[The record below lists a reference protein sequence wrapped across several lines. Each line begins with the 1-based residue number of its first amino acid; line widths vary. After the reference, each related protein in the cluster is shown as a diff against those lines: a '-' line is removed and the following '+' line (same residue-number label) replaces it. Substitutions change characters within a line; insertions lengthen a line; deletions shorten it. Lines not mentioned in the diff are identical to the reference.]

1 MIQGVSDSSPEEEF
15 HKIRHLFALYT
26 ISRLHSRQTS
36 SNQYDWNHHGT
47 STTIATMQEPKSTK
61 KKVTK
66 GGKGELATVT
76 FVFLRGKSI
85 VCFSTARLCTG
96 FYVKAARDPG
106 Q

>member
-1 MIQGVSDSSPEEEF
+1 
-15 HKIRHLFALYT
+15 
-26 ISRLHSRQTS
+26 
-36 SNQYDWNHHGT
+36 
-47 STTIATMQEPKSTK
+47 MQEPKSTK